1 MSVSKKSSKSANGDG
16 SIFQQK
22 TANGEIRWK
31 VQVTLG
37 RDSSGRM
44 RRTTRSTKSR
54 RDAERLLR
62 SLLKEQDDGRLI
74 QIRSETVSSLGT
86 YWTRED
92 RPSRVRASTAAGYED
107 LLRRYVYPSIGN
119 VRMVDLNAAHVQKM
133 MQLVK
138 HAGKSAVTINH
149 ARRALF
155 GLCTYAVRM
164 GIISYNPVAATE
176 PVKRQAGDATQVK
189 KPWSIEESINVLSGA
204 IGDDRMDCFLHIMLY
219 CGLRPGEA
227 LGLRWSDIDL
237 DRGLLHVTGTL
248 REERRITSTGAGVVR
263 LVRNDP
269 KNVHSRR
276 ALQMH
281 PHVHQALVR
290 QQMRHDMWRT
300 IEGSNWIDSGYV
312 HTTRIGTAVNPSNN
326 RKYFYK
332 FLTSIG
338 VRRIRVHDLRHV
350 VAVLALEGDVRIEE
364 VSQALGHTRI
374 DTTKQIY
381 AGHVQRL
388 NDRFTDGVGGLLSA
402 AIERRNT
409 QVEESNVEATD
420 G

>member
-1 MSVSKKSSKSANGDG
+1 
-16 SIFQQK
+16 
-22 TANGEIRWK
+22 
-31 VQVTLG
+31 
-37 RDSSGRM
+37 
-44 RRTTRSTKSR
+44 
-54 RDAERLLR
+54 
-62 SLLKEQDDGRLI
+62 
-74 QIRSETVSSLGT
+74 
-86 YWTRED
+86 
-92 RPSRVRASTAAGYED
+92 
-107 LLRRYVYPSIGN
+107 
-119 VRMVDLNAAHVQKM
+119 
-133 MQLVK
+133 
-138 HAGKSAVTINH
+138 
-149 ARRALF
+149 
-155 GLCTYAVRM
+155 
-164 GIISYNPVAATE
+164 
-176 PVKRQAGDATQVK
+176 
-189 KPWSIEESINVLSGA
+189 
-204 IGDDRMDCFLHIMLY
+204 MLY

-227 LGLRWSDIDL
+227 LSLRWSDIDL
-237 DRGLLHVTGTL
+237 DRSLLHVTGTL

-276 ALQMH
+276 ALQIH
-281 PHVHQALVR
+281 PHVYQALVR

-300 IEGSNWIDSGYV
+300 IEGGNWIDSGYV
-312 HTTRIGTAVNPSNN
+312 HTTRVGTSVNPSNN

-364 VSQALGHTRI
+364 VSQALGHPRI

-402 AIERRNT
+402 AIDRRNT
-409 QVEESNVEATD
+409 QVEESNVEAAD